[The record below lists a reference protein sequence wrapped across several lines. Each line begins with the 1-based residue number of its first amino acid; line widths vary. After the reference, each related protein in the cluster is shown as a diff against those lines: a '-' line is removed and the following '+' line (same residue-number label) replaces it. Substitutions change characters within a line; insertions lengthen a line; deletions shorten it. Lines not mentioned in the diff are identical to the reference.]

1 MESDKSMK
9 PKYLV
14 TPHKILIKVQELVN
28 GSRMVEEIITSWT
41 ELEVELSS

>member
-28 GSRMVEEIITSWT
+28 NSRMVEEIITSWT